1 MKELKIHPSI
11 IYMIILLYLEVF
23 TKLIMAHQVF
33 NLGSVYMVLFSIP
46 IVILL
51 SLVTKAFEPKTNKTI
66 SIILVLVITLL
77 FEIQYVYFTLFSVP
91 FSFSSIGMADQALD
105 FITIIKDTLLKYWYN
120 IIAIMAP
127 FIVFCIFKNIVD
139 FSKVTKQ
146 KGIHTLASFIIVY
159 LASFTILI
167 PDQQGSKKLYHNID
181 NPIAIID
188 RFGLLTYTKIDI
200 KRQLFGY
207 ESTLMVDTEYP
218 TIVVP
223 DEPEEIVYG
232 DNILEIDFESKKS
245 NKKALQQINDFIS
258 AQQPTSKHEYTGM
271 FAGKNLIFILAEG
284 FNEVAVDEVRTPTLH
299 KMINNGFVFNNFYSP
314 VHLSTTGGEFQAV
327 TGLIPTQESLTLWK
341 KEKPTVAYA
350 LGNAFGKIGYRTQA
364 YHDWTYTYYKRQY
377 TMKTL
382 GFDNYIG
389 CGNGLEKEM
398 NCKWLPMDTD
408 MINVTTPKYL
418 GQEGNFATY
427 YITVSRHS
435 PYNSSSRPAKKYL
448 DLVEGDYSTAVK
460 YYLASQMELD
470 RALEQLVKNLEESGE
485 LDDTVIALVGDHY
498 PYTLST
504 DEMNEVSDYT
514 KDGVVEVNKSNF
526 IIWNNQMEEP
536 IIVDKLGSQI
546 DVLPT
551 LLNLF
556 GIEYD
561 SRLIV
566 GKDILSNGEC
576 LAIFSNYSWVSDY
589 GTYYANKK
597 KFVAKEGITLED
609 QTAYV
614 AAINNRVSNYYS
626 ISKLIMDNDYYN
638 YILGSE

>member
-1 MKELKIHPSI
+1 MKKQIHPCIFYTVI
-11 IYMIILLYLEVF
+11 IMYLEILLKLVMTKQLFNLGTIYLVIFTIPIILLLTVLTKSF
-23 TKLIMAHQVF
+23 TPKV
-33 NLGSVYMVLFSIP
+33 NR
-46 IVILL
+46 IL
-51 SLVTKAFEPKTNKTI
+51 
-66 SIILVLVITLL
+66 SIILMFIVTL
-77 FEIQYVYFTLFSVP
+77 FFGVQFVYFTLFSVP

-105 FITIIKDTLLKYWYN
+105 FISIIKDTLIKYWYYILA
-120 IIAIMAP
+120 IIGP
-127 FIVFCIFKNIVD
+127 FIIFCIFQKKID
-139 FSKVTKQ
+139 YTRISKKRSLAQ
-146 KGIHTLASFIIVY
+146 LASFILLY
-159 LASFTILI
+159 LASFTVLV
-167 PDQQGSKKLYHNID
+167 PNQQHSKQLYFNID

-188 RFGLLTYTKIDI
+188 RFGMLTYTKIDV

-207 ESTLMVDTEYP
+207 DAEILLDIEYP
-218 TIVVP
+218 TTPEVE
-223 DEPEEIVYG
+223 EPEEIVYG
-232 DNILEIDFESKKS
+232 DNVLEIDFEAKTS
-245 NKKALQQINDFIS
+245 NKKAIQQINNFVS
-258 AQQPTSKHEYTGM
+258 AQTPTSKHEYTGM
-271 FAGKNLIFILAEG
+271 FEGKNLIFILAEG
-284 FNEVAVDEVRTPTLH
+284 FNEIAVDEVRTPTLY
-299 KMINNGFVFNNFYSP
+299 KMINEGFVFNNFYSP

-341 KEKPTVAYA
+341 KEKPTISYA
-350 LGNAFGKIGYRTQA
+350 LGNAFGNIGYRTQA
-364 YHDWTYTYYKRQY
+364 YHNWTHTYYKRQV

-382 GFDNYIG
+382 GFNNYIG

-398 NCKWLPMDTD
+398 NCGWLPYDTD

-418 GQEGNFATY
+418 GQEGNFMTY
-427 YITVSRHS
+427 YITVSGHS
-435 PYNSSSRPAKKYL
+435 PYNSGSRPARKYIKE
-448 DLVEGDYSTAVK
+448 VTGDYSYAVK

-470 RALEQLVKNLEESGE
+470 RALQQLITNLEASGE

-504 DEMNEVSDYT
+504 DEVNEVSTYK

-536 IIVDKLGSQI
+536 IVVDKLGSQI

-561 SRLIV
+561 SRLII

-597 KFVAKEGITLED
+597 QFVPKEGTTLENQD
-609 QTAYV
+609 EYV
-614 AAINNRVSNYYS
+614 KAINNRVSNYYS

-638 YILGSE
+638 YILGSK